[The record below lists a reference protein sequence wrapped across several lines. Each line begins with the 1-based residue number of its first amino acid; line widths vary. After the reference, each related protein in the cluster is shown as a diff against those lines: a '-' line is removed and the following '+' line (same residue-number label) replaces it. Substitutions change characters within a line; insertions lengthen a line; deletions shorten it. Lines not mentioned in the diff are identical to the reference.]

1 MRPYLNDPADRDR
14 PGRRRD
20 LPPDARAGVIRVFP
34 AGLSGPVVASRT
46 IGGPTT
52 GLREPRG
59 IAVSGGKLF
68 VADASTGHFRV
79 FSQLANGDAAPLRAA
94 LPRRS
99 ASSTISPYRATR
111 STSPTRSTTA
121 WTCSR
126 STPAATSRRPGRSR
140 ASACPSTA
148 SSRSAWRCSD
158 LLGSGRRRSPVKVPG
173 VARTHDADRRGRAR
187 PALGSSAR
195 RRARSASRPAVRP

>member
-68 VADASTGHFRV
+68 VADASTRHIRV
-79 FSQLANGDAAPLRAA
+79 FSQLANGDAAPLRVVSSPATA
-94 LPRRS
+94 FGFLDDLAVSRDEIYVANEVNNSVDVFPIN
-99 ASSTISPYRATR
+99 ASGNVA
-111 STSPTRSTTA
+111 PTRSFA
-121 WTCSR
+121 R
-126 STPAATSRRPGRSR
+126 IGAPFHGFLPF
-140 ASACPSTA
+140 
-148 SSRSAWRCSD
+148 
-158 LLGSGRRRSPVKVPG
+158 G
-173 VARTHDADRRGRAR
+173 VA
-187 PALGSSAR
+187 LF
-195 RRARSASRPAVRP
+195 